1 MAVYVVLPIE
11 KKKTHWLLLN
21 VHYARRLPPMSYAF
35 GLYSVT
41 KSGKKLKGVV
51 TYGMPPSPTL
61 CTGVCGKEW
70 KSKVLELNRLCLVD
84 NEKNEASRL
93 VGASLKMLPQPTI
106 VVSYADSAQQHTG
119 FIYQATNF
127 LYTGETGNHLDYG
140 LHSNPKAH
148 NKAISNTVPN
158 GKNKIQRLR
167 ELHGDDLYVKQ
178 RSKKHR
184 YVFLVGNKTQKKEL
198 RKALNYKVFPYPK
211 EAVKH
216 K

>member
-1 MAVYVVLPIE
+1 
-11 KKKTHWLLLN
+11 
-21 VHYARRLPPMSYAF
+21 MSF
-35 GLYSVT
+35 
-41 KSGKKLKGVV
+41 
-51 TYGMPPSPTL
+51 
-61 CTGVCGKEW
+61 
-70 KSKVLELNRLCLVD
+70 
-84 NEKNEASRL
+84 
-93 VGASLKMLPQPTI
+93 
-106 VVSYADSAQQHTG
+106 ADTAQNHEG
-119 FIYQATNF
+119 IIYQATNF

-158 GKNKIQRLR
+158 GKNKIQRLK
-167 ELHGDDLYVKQ
+167 ELHGDDLYIKQ